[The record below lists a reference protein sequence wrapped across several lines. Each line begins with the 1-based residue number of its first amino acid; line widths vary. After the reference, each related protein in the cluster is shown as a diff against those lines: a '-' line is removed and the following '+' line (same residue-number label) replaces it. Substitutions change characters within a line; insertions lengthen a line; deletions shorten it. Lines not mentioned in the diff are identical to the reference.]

1 MHGQF
6 LREMAEIVDKVET
19 WESRTRKGDLKAEIE
34 ALVFAAQEQTLRANH
49 VKFDI
54 NKSVESP
61 LCKLGEKTNHFVKFV
76 NNS

>member
-6 LREMAEIVDKVET
+6 LREMAEIVDKVT
-19 WESRTRKGDLKAEIE
+19 NWESRTRKGDLKAEIE
-34 ALVFAAQEQTLRANH
+34 ALIFAAQEQALRANH

-54 NKSVESP
+54 SKSVESP
-61 LCKLGEKTNHFVKFV
+61 LCTWGEKINHFVKFV